1 MTVDATTQRQ
11 VPGRVDEAFVRRALD
26 DADLNAL
33 RLALYQATGDESL
46 LQLPLKNTPVYG
58 GATVHTE
65 VEDEAAPIIRER
77 VTAFLLNLPKDFT
90 EAVPDDAALRRM
102 MEAFRN
108 ETLDERE
115 WAYRRDLAAFDPHP
129 RQANWTG
136 AKPEIPAG
144 FQVAVIGAGYDGIA
158 IGVQLEHLGIPYTVY
173 ERRSE
178 VGGTW
183 SRNTYPDVRVD
194 TTNFL
199 YQFFFE
205 KNYPWKEYFAR
216 GHEVREYL
224 EHVAKKYGVYDHMSF
239 NSDVKAAE
247 FDEKAGTWRIT
258 VVVDGQE
265 RHVTANA
272 IVSASGLFSKP
283 KRFGAPGVEEFQGTI
298 IHTAECTGKESFMGL
313 DVAVIGNGSTGVQML
328 SAVHKQVKS
337 LGVFQRTPQWI
348 APRERYG
355 EPIAP
360 ETRWL
365 LDTMPYYWNW
375 YCYSI
380 ATMRLAGQLT
390 QEPDPEWKAK
400 GGFVS
405 EANDNLR
412 NSLVNYIHAKV
423 GSRPDLLEKL
433 VPDYAPMA
441 RRMVVDNNWY
451 ATLLKDNVEL
461 ITEPIERITPTG
473 IRTADGEERRFD
485 VILTA
490 TGFEVEKYLW
500 PAEYRGL
507 GGVRLEDVW
516 EDPANK
522 GPRAYLSI
530 TVPGFPNLFVMYGP
544 NSQNRSGSLIV
555 WMEAW
560 ARYIAEGLVA
570 LIEGGHRYL
579 TVRQDV
585 FEDYNARLDEAMQS
599 LIWNDPD
606 SKERNYYVNPHG
618 RQQVNVPW
626 RLTEYHEL
634 LARFKPEDYDIV

>member
-1 MTVDATTQRQ
+1 MTGDAGFQRQ
-11 VPGRVDEAFVRRALD
+11 VPEQVDEAFLERALD

-46 LQLPLKNTPVYG
+46 LQLPLKRTPVYG
-58 GATVHTE
+58 GATVQTE
-65 VEDEAAPIIRER
+65 VADEAVPVVREKAKAFLRER
-77 VTAFLLNLPKDFT
+77 ASEVT
-90 EAVPDDAALRRM
+90 EAVPDDAHLRRM
-102 MEAFRN
+102 MEAFRD
-108 ETLDERE
+108 EYLDDRE

-129 RQANWTG
+129 RLARWTG
-136 AKPEIPAG
+136 ERPEIPAG
-144 FQVAVIGAGYDGIA
+144 FEVAVIGAGFGGIA
-158 IGVQLEHLGIPYTVY
+158 IGVQLEKLGIPFTVY
-173 ERRSE
+173 ERRAE

-216 GHEVREYL
+216 GPEVREYL
-224 EHVAKKYGVYDHMSF
+224 EHVAKKYGVYDHVSF
-239 NSDVKAAE
+239 NSDVTEAE
-247 FDEKAGTWRIT
+247 FDERSGTWRMT
-258 VVVDGQE
+258 VVVDGE
-265 RHVTANA
+265 RRTVRANA
-272 IVSASGLFSKP
+272 VVSATGLFAKP
-283 KRFGAPGVEEFQGTI
+283 KRFDAPGIEDFQGEV
-298 IHTAECTGKESFMGL
+298 IHTAECTGEEDFTGR

-328 SAVHKQVKS
+328 SAVHRQVRK

-365 LDTMPYYWNW
+365 LDSMPYYWNW

-390 QEPDPEWKAK
+390 QEPDPAWKAK
-400 GGFVS
+400 GGLVS

-412 NSLVNYIHAKV
+412 KSLIGYIHSKV
-423 GSRPDLLEKL
+423 GHRPDLMDKL
-433 VPDYAPMA
+433 VPDYPPMA

-451 ATLLKDNVEL
+451 ATLLEDNVEL
-461 ITEPIERITPTG
+461 VTDPIERITSSG
-473 IRTADGEERRFD
+473 IRTADGTERHYD

-500 PAEYRGL
+500 PTEYRGL

-516 EDPANK
+516 QDPANK

-530 TVPGFPNLFVMYGP
+530 TVPDFPNLFVIYGP

-555 WMEAW
+555 WMETW
-560 ARYIAEGLVA
+560 ARYIAEGLIT
-570 LIEGGHRYL
+570 LIESGSRYL
-579 TVRQDV
+579 AVRKDV
-585 FEDYNARLDEAMQS
+585 FEDYNSRLDAAMQS

-606 SKERNYYVNPHG
+606 SRDRNYYVNPFG

-634 LARFKPEDYDIV
+634 LAKFEPEDYEFS

>member
-1 MTVDATTQRQ
+1 MTVDTAPDRQ
-11 VPGRVDEAFVRRALD
+11 GVDEAFIRRALD
-26 DADLNAL
+26 DADCNAL

-46 LQLPLKNTPVYG
+46 LSLALKNTPVYG
-58 GATVHTE
+58 GATVATE
-65 VEDEAAPIIRER
+65 VAD
-77 VTAFLLNLPKDFT
+77 
-90 EAVPDDAALRRM
+90 EAVPVVRDKAVAFLMGLPEGFTEEVPDDTELRRM
-102 MEAFRN
+102 MEAFRG
-108 ETLDERE
+108 ERLDDRE

-144 FQVAVIGAGYDGIA
+144 FEVAVIGAGYGGIA

-173 ERRSE
+173 ERRAE

-216 GHEVREYL
+216 GRDVREYL
-224 EHVAKKYGVYDHMSF
+224 EHVARKYGVFDHVSF
-239 NSDVKAAE
+239 NSEVAAAE
-247 FDEKAGTWRIT
+247 FDEKSGTWAIT
-258 VVVDGQE
+258 VVVDGEE
-265 RHVTANA
+265 RRVRANA
-272 IVSASGLFSKP
+272 IVSATGTFAKP
-283 KRFGAPGVEEFQGTI
+283 KRFTAPGIDEFGGTV
-298 IHTAECTGKESFMGL
+298 IHTAECTGNENFEGL

-328 SAVHKQVKS
+328 SAVHRHART
-337 LGVFQRTPQWI
+337 LAVFQRTPQWI

-355 EPIAP
+355 EPIQA

-400 GGFVS
+400 GGLVS

-412 NSLVNYIHAKV
+412 ASLTKYIHAKV
-423 GSRPDLLEKL
+423 GSRPDLLAKL
-433 VPDYAPMA
+433 VPDYPPMA

-451 ATLLKDNVEL
+451 ATLLEHNSEL
-461 ITEPIERITPTG
+461 VTEPIERITPTG
-473 IRTADGEERRFD
+473 IRTVDGRERDFD

-490 TGFEVEKYLW
+490 TGFAVEKYLW
-500 PAEYRGL
+500 PTEYRGL
-507 GGVRLEDVW
+507 DGVRLEDVW
-516 EDPANK
+516 EDPASQ

-530 TVPGFPNLFVMYGP
+530 TVPDFPNLFMMYGP

-555 WMEAW
+555 WMETW
-560 ARYIAEGLVA
+560 ARYIAEGIVT

-579 TVRQDV
+579 TVRGDV
-585 FEDYNARLDEAMQS
+585 FEDYNTRLDEAMRT

-606 SKERNYYVNPHG
+606 SRDRNYYVNPYG

-626 RLTEYHEL
+626 RLTDYHEL
-634 LARFKPEDYDIV
+634 LAKFRPEDYEIV